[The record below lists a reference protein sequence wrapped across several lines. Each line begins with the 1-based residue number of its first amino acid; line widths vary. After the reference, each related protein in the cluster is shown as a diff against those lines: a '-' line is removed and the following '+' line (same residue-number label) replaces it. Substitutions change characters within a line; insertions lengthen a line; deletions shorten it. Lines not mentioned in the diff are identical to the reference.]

1 MELASQ
7 DTLRL
12 NVLLRQ
18 NLQALRIDE
27 SRMQVI
33 GLTDDGEK
41 RVQLNPNCQD
51 ETYLKL
57 VRQLIS
63 SHVLGSPGGY
73 PVYIKRWTRMG
84 QARSTQID
92 KLLLLGEPEAVTAAV
107 YTPEISP
114 ELARRA
120 WWCSQ
125 SSENAR
131 ELLRRPAIVTDPL
144 GRELAAHLLE
154 FLPFETEAR
163 DVMNTVALILQ
174 PGLLDKSQQ
183 EKLWKQG
190 QRKNAYRA
198 GFLLAGA
205 EVLPERRP
213 ARTLEEEEQQRL
225 EALAGQG
232 NLAARRL
239 QRAFS
244 EDGQTFLAEFD
255 RTCEKLADQDVTIAL
270 FNRLGQFLQPRIA
283 APGHRHW
290 DALEAC
296 CNESD
301 EDREHLLRALPEQ
314 AASIAACERLAQV
327 NENLLDPIFG
337 GSDALGSVMRKQLKP
352 VMEPLRDCLKTLF
365 KPAG

>member
-41 RVQLNPNCQD
+41 SVQLNPNCQD

-131 ELLRRPAIVTDPL
+131 ELLRRPAIVADPL

-174 PGLLDKSQQ
+174 PGLLEPAQR

-205 EVLPERRP
+205 EALPERRP
-213 ARTLEEEEQQRL
+213 ARKLEAEEQQRL
-225 EALAGQG
+225 EQLAEQG

-244 EDGQTFLAEFD
+244 EDGQTFLTEFD

-283 APGHRHW
+283 AMGHRHW
-290 DALEAC
+290 AELEAALEEPDATVQALLDAL
-296 CNESD
+296 
-301 EDREHLLRALPEQ
+301 PGQQ
-314 AASIAACERLAQV
+314 ARIQACERLAQV

-352 VMEPLRDCLKTLF
+352 VMEPLRTCLKQLI
-365 KPAG
+365 GG

>member
-18 NLQALRIDE
+18 PLLALRIDE

-33 GLTDDGEK
+33 GLTEAGE
-41 RVQLNPNCQD
+41 RSVQLNPNCQD

-107 YTPEISP
+107 YTPEITP

-120 WWCSQ
+120 WWCCQ

-131 ELLRRPAIVTDPL
+131 ELLRRPAIVADPL

-163 DVMNTVALILQ
+163 DMMNTVALILQ
-174 PGLLDKSQQ
+174 PGLLEKAQQ

-198 GFLLAGA
+198 GFLLAGPD
-205 EVLPERRP
+205 VLPDRR
-213 ARTLEEEEQQRL
+213 AACVLTADEQQIL
-225 EALAGQG
+225 DGLVEGG

-239 QRAFS
+239 QRALS
-244 EDGQTFLAEFD
+244 EDGQTFLHEFD
-255 RTCEKLADQDVTIAL
+255 RTCDKLADQDVTIAL

-283 APGHRHW
+283 ATGHRTW
-290 DALEAC
+290 EALDQAC
-296 CNESD
+296 GQPD
-301 EDREHLLRALPEQ
+301 EETTQLLQALPGQQ
-314 AASIAACERLAQV
+314 ARIEACERLAQV
-327 NENLLDPIFG
+327 NESLLDPIFG
-337 GSDALGSVMRKQLKP
+337 GSDAIGSVMRKQLKP
-352 VMEPLRDCLKTLF
+352 VLEPLRAAIRKLL
-365 KPAG
+365 AA

>member
-18 NLQALRIDE
+18 PLKAIRIDE

-41 RVQLNPNCQD
+41 SVQLNPNCQD

-107 YTPEISP
+107 YTPDITP

-131 ELLRRPAIVTDPL
+131 ELLRRPDIVADPL
-144 GRELAAHLLE
+144 GRELATHLLE

-163 DVMNTVALILQ
+163 DVMYTVALILQ
-174 PGLLDKSQQ
+174 PGLLDTAQQ

-198 GFLLAGA
+198 GFLLG
-205 EVLPERRP
+205 EPSILPERHAAIR
-213 ARTLEEEEQQRL
+213 LESEQQAAL
-225 EALAGQG
+225 EQLVEAG

-239 QRAFS
+239 QRALS
-244 EDGQTFLAEFD
+244 EDGQTFLRVFHK
-255 RTCEKLADQDVTIAL
+255 TCEKLADQDVTIAL
-270 FNRLGQFLQPRIA
+270 FNRLGQFLQPKIQQTGYRYW
-283 APGHRHW
+283 PE
-290 DALEAC
+290 LEAAC
-296 CNESD
+296 SD
-301 EDREHLLRALPEQ
+301 EEPMVAALLQALPDQ
-314 AASIAACERLAQV
+314 AERIRACERLARV
-327 NENLLDPIFG
+327 NETLLDPIFG

-352 VMEPLRDCLKTLF
+352 VLEPLQNDLRTLT
-365 KPAG
+365 GTS